1 VVTSI
6 RPVRQQSLGEQVG
19 AALRDLIIRG
29 DLAAGTHLV
38 EDALAAEY
46 DVSRG
51 PIRDALRQLE
61 GEGLV
66 ESRRRGIFVVG
77 ISLRDIEDLYSLRD
91 AIEELALR
99 LAMQRATPEQWREGS
114 RMVDA
119 MRSAAD
125 RRDETAFAQADIE
138 FHALLYRLS
147 GHRRLVDVWG
157 QYEPILTSLLQVTVA
172 EDVDLHPS
180 AEDHQRLLD
189 IVATGD
195 EEAAVAAI
203 REHLD
208 GAKHRMIHA
217 YRESLGAAADG
228 DVVAG

>member
-1 VVTSI
+1 MITTLL
-6 RPVRQQSLGEQVG
+6 PVRQQSLGSQVSSV
-19 AALRDLIIRG
+19 LRDLIIRRE
-29 DLAAGTHLV
+29 LAPGTHLV

-61 GEGLV
+61 SEGLV

-77 ISLRDIEDLYSLRD
+77 IELRDIEDLYSLRE

-99 LAMQRATPEQWREGS
+99 LAMERATPDQWVEG
-114 RMVDA
+114 RRLVDA
-119 MRSAAD
+119 MRAAAD
-125 RRDETAFAQADIE
+125 RQDEQEFARADVD

-195 EEAAVAAI
+195 QDAAVRAI
-203 REHLD
+203 REHLE

-217 YRESLGAAADG
+217 YSASVGELQAETAS
-228 DVVAG
+228 